1 MNNLK
6 FEAYQISVYCDSIY
20 MILKSHKDLSVAK
33 MLFFVYAI
41 NKERFCEED
50 IYDAKTKKEVLSK
63 EITTISGDFVG
74 YANAM
79 PYIIKAIHI
88 LSESKIVSIEN
99 NVLHLIDA
107 DFPYVKCNRESKFV
121 YNAIEESRTW
131 SDKRFMR
138 EVLHN
143 V

>member
-1 MNNLK
+1 M
-6 FEAYQISVYCDSIY
+6 EE
-20 MILKSHKDLSVAK
+20 M
-33 MLFFVYAI
+33 
-41 NKERFCEED
+41 KESKEIKNETNEE
-50 IYDAKTKKEVLSK
+50 IKKEEVKETAKTKKEVLSK

-74 YANAM
+74 YANAV
-79 PYIIKAIHI
+79 PYIIKALHI
-88 LSESKIVSIEN
+88 LSESRIVSIEN
-99 NVLHLIDA
+99 NVLHLLDA
-107 DFPYVKCNRESKFV
+107 DFPYAKCNRESHVV